1 MAMACQMMMRF
12 HGWRLRDRAIY
23 GSVCES
29 IWGFARVEAD
39 WLEFRKSGEVWQI
52 DAFVTSKSFCMWL
65 LRRPWILVRLGL
77 QFLLLLLLYLLRQI
91 SMYFTSTDG
100 VTTSAMALTALV
112 GGSTLK
118 TKLKLITCDAIYC
131 EMISD
136 WYMWC
141 FLLSHSHKK
150 YFYMAMNFHVF
161 CILLFVLCLSSHHKC
176 CQ

>member
-1 MAMACQMMMRF
+1 MKGYALPYICLCEVELWFVGLFKENQCDTIYLFSKDWSGHHYLHR
-12 HGWRLRDRAIY
+12 HGWRSRDIAIH

-91 SMYFTSTDG
+91 SIYLTSTDG
-100 VTTSAMALTALV
+100 VTISAMALAALV
-112 GGSTLK
+112 GGQTPIIIMRYSTWYWIGQRGK
-118 TKLKLITCDAIYC
+118 T
-131 EMISD
+131 
-136 WYMWC
+136 
-141 FLLSHSHKK
+141 
-150 YFYMAMNFHVF
+150 
-161 CILLFVLCLSSHHKC
+161 
-176 CQ
+176 